1 MEIKELDM
9 IVRKAS
15 IYDSIGI
22 TKVYVETM
30 KTAYR
35 GIIDQDY
42 LENINYDKQKRN
54 YMNMLNKESLIFV
67 SESKIGEI
75 IGFSTP
81 EVDRNEGGP
90 VRGIVSS
97 IYVLDRYQGEGI
109 GYSLLEKS
117 AKVFVKSEIKTM
129 IVWVLKDN
137 PACGFCE
144 ALGGKPKET
153 RLDQIGGVDY
163 VSIGYV
169 WEDIERDFLFR
180 EN

>member
-1 MEIKELDM
+1 M
-9 IVRKAS
+9 IIRKAS
-15 IYDSIGI
+15 IYDSIGV
-22 TKVYVETM
+22 TKVYVETW

-54 YMNMLNKESLIFV
+54 FMNLLNKESLIYV
-67 SESKIGEI
+67 AESKIGEI
-75 IGFSTP
+75 IGFATP
-81 EVDRNEGGP
+81 EVVKDDFNTN
-90 VRGIVSS
+90 RGEVSM

-109 GYSLLEKS
+109 GHDLLQKCAS
-117 AKVFVKSEIKTM
+117 TLVKSEINRM

-144 ALGGKPKET
+144 ALGGTPKET

-169 WEDIERDFLFR
+169 WEDIESEFTFK

>member
-1 MEIKELDM
+1 M
-9 IVRKAS
+9 IIRKAS
-15 IYDSIGI
+15 IYDSIGV
-22 TKVYVETM
+22 TKVYVETW

-54 YMNMLNKESLIFV
+54 FMNMLSKESLIYV
-67 SESKIGEI
+67 AESKIGEI
-75 IGFSTP
+75 IGFATP
-81 EVDRNEGGP
+81 EVTKDDNNKN
-90 VRGIVSS
+90 RGEVSS
-97 IYVLDRYQGEGI
+97 IYVLDRYQGEGV
-109 GYSLLEKS
+109 GHSLLEKS
-117 AKVFVKSEIKTM
+117 ANALMKSEIMTM

-169 WEDIERDFLFR
+169 WNNLEEDFLFKKI
-180 EN
+180 

>member
-1 MEIKELDM
+1 M
-9 IVRKAS
+9 IIRKAS
-15 IYDSIGI
+15 IYDSIGV
-22 TKVYVETM
+22 TKVYVETW

-54 YMNMLNKESLIFV
+54 FMNMLNKESLIYV
-67 SESKIGEI
+67 AESKIGEI
-75 IGFSTP
+75 IGYAVP
-81 EVDRNEGGP
+81 EVTKDDSGVN
-90 VRGIVSS
+90 RGEVPM

-109 GYSLLEKS
+109 GHSLLEKS
-117 AKVFVKSEIKTM
+117 ALTLMKSEINRM

-144 ALGGKPKET
+144 ALGGTPKET

-169 WEDIERDFLFR
+169 WEDIKNDFTFK

>member
-1 MEIKELDM
+1 M
-9 IVRKAS
+9 IIRKAS
-15 IYDSIGI
+15 IYDSIGV
-22 TKVYVETM
+22 TKVYVETW

-54 YMNMLNKESLIFV
+54 FMNMLNKESLIYV
-67 SESKIGEI
+67 AESKIGEI
-75 IGFSTP
+75 IGYAVP
-81 EVDRNEGGP
+81 EVTKDDLGVN
-90 VRGIVSS
+90 RGEISM

-109 GYSLLEKS
+109 GHNLLEKS
-117 AKVFVKSEIKTM
+117 AETLVKSEINRM

-144 ALGGKPKET
+144 ALGGTPKET

-169 WEDIERDFLFR
+169 WEDIKNDFTFK